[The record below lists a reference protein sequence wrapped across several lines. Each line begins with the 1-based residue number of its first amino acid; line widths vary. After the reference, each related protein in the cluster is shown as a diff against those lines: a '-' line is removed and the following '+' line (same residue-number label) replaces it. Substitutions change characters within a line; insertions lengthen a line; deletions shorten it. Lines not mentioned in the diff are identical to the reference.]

1 MNICVLGLWHL
12 GCVTAASLATL
23 GNQVVGLDYD
33 VDLVRGLK
41 NGKPPV
47 FETGLIELVAQ
58 GIESGSL
65 KFISSLEDLNMN
77 FDFLWVTYDTPVN
90 ENDVA
95 NVDFVFQQIELT
107 LPQITVDTT
116 IIISSQLPVGSI
128 KRLEKIIELNYSE
141 KRLTVVCAPEN
152 LRLGNA
158 INIFL
163 NQERVVLGVRNQ
175 NHFEKLVALFTPITE
190 NIKWMKPESAEMT
203 KHALNS
209 FLALS
214 IAYANEVAR
223 VCEVVGASYHEVEDG
238 LKSDQRIGSKA
249 YLSSGNSY
257 AGGTLARDVEFFK
270 EITNQNSQE
279 FPLLNAIRFSNQ
291 RHKYW
296 AFYKIKEL
304 WPDLSGLEIVVW
316 GLTYKSGTST
326 LRRSLAVEL
335 VDLLILE
342 GALIRVHDDKAEDL
356 PASWTKTVQ
365 RFQDPIEALKKSKVL
380 LIGTPSSDYKEIL
393 EKNIES
399 LPQDITIIDAGGYF
413 AGLKLPK
420 LARYMS
426 VGLYEERFS

>member
-1 MNICVLGLWHL
+1 MNI
-12 GCVTAASLATL
+12 
-23 GNQVVGLDYD
+23 
-33 VDLVRGLK
+33 
-41 NGKPPV
+41 
-47 FETGLIELVAQ
+47 
-58 GIESGSL
+58 
-65 KFISSLEDLNMN
+65 
-77 FDFLWVTYDTPVN
+77 DFLWVTYDTPVD

-95 NVDFVFQQIELT
+95 NEDFVFEKIELT
-107 LPQITVDTT
+107 LPQITFDTI

-141 KRLTVVCAPEN
+141 KKLTVVCAPEN

-175 NHFEKLVALFTPITE
+175 KHLEKLVALFNPITE

-223 VCEVVGASYHEVEDG
+223 VCEVVGASYHEVEAG

-257 AGGTLARDVEFFK
+257 AGGTLARDVEFFRK
-270 EITNQNSQE
+270 ITKQNSQE

-296 AFYKIKEL
+296 SFYKIKEL

-342 GALIRVHDDKAEDL
+342 GTVIRVHDDKAEDL

-365 RFQDPIEALKKSKVL
+365 RFQDPIVALKKSKVL
-380 LIGTPSSDYKEIL
+380 LIGTPSSNYKEIL
-393 EKNIES
+393 EKNIER

-420 LARYMS
+420 LVRYIS
-426 VGLYEERFS
+426 VGLCEERYS